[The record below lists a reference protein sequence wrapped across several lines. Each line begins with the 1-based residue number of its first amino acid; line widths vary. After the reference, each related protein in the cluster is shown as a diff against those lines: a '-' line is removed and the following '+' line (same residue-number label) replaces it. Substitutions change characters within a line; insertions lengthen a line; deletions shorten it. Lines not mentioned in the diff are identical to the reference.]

1 MVQAPV
7 ASRKTRKDS
16 GLTLVEL
23 IIALAVIGIALL
35 QAIEVIVS
43 TNQLKATT
51 REFTVAREIAA
62 SEIESLKARAQSNG
76 LDDVNTYITA
86 NPNTAT
92 TRLTGGNINRTCDPT
107 NPRLYNVTIT
117 VTWQGSAGKNPT
129 FSTSAMIAR

>member
-1 MVQAPV
+1 MLGARE
-7 ASRKTRKDS
+7 ASRNRRKNA

-62 SEIESLKARAQSNG
+62 SEIEALKARAQSNG
-76 LDDVNTYITA
+76 LEDVNTFVTA

-92 TRLTGGNINRTCDPT
+92 TRLTGGNINRACDPT

-117 VTWQGSAGKNPT
+117 VTWQGSAGKNPNFT
-129 FSTSAMIAR
+129 TSAMIAK